1 MINTIADRFR
11 DIASGKNTDS
21 SDEYY
26 TLYPAFA
33 AAFIELLCRY
43 KAGKAYKVIVCPC
56 DGPKSIFRELENKK
70 DWIGNPRIIYSYWP
84 EKDWKDYFDMDF
96 QAEYGCDAD
105 EVLIFTNPP
114 FKGLSQLLPT
124 IRCDYILFGSN
135 AVGLIDNVHA
145 KETGTSLYIKNNEDY
160 TGDASEYK
168 EKYGRVCTLFYSN
181 SEFMSAGKQYINKT
195 KNKECVLFGKDR
207 LKRIK

>member
-43 KAGKAYKVIVCPC
+43 CAGKEYKVIICPC
-56 DGPKSIFRELENKK
+56 DGPTSVFRELEKK
-70 DWIGNPRIIYSYWP
+70 KEWIGNPRIIYSFWP
-84 EKDWKDYFDMDF
+84 EKDWKDYFDMDYEK
-96 QAEYGCDAD
+96 EYGCEAE
-105 EVLIFTNPP
+105 EVCIFTNPP
-114 FKGLSQLLPT
+114 FKGLSQLLPV
-124 IRCDYILFGSN
+124 IKCDYIVFGSN
-135 AVGLIDNVHA
+135 AVGLIDNVHGKEA
-145 KETGTSLYIKNNEDY
+145 KTSLYIKNNDDY
-160 TGDASEYK
+160 TGDASQYK
-168 EKYGRVCTLFYSN
+168 EKYGRVNTMFYSN
-181 SEFMSAGKQYINKT
+181 AEFMSAGAQYINKT

>member
-1 MINTIADRFR
+1 MINKIDDRFR
-11 DIASGKNTDS
+11 DIASGKATDS

-43 KAGKAYKVIVCPC
+43 HSGKRYKVIICPC
-56 DGPKSIFRELENKK
+56 DSQTSVFHELERLKEM
-70 DWIGNPRIIYSYWP
+70 IGNPEIIYSFWP
-84 EKDWKDYFDMDF
+84 EKDWKDYFNMNF
-96 QAEYGCDAD
+96 KKEYGCDAD
-105 EVLIFTNPP
+105 EVCIFTNPP
-114 FKGLSQLLPT
+114 FKGLSRLLPT
-124 IRCDYILFGSN
+124 IDCDYILFGSN

-145 KETGTSLYIKNNEDY
+145 KETGVSLYRKNNKDY
-160 TGDASEYK
+160 TGNADEYA

-181 SEFMSAGKQYINKT
+181 TEFESAGTQYINKT

-207 LKRIK
+207 LKKIK